1 MVRTQYKCI
10 KGLNVVLQLL
20 PKGTGR
26 AGANTPYTELL
37 STQHAQHTL
46 VPTCQVADFTES
58 HILTISFLSPE
69 ATDPI
74 LEAHGTD
81 IRAVYRSVLRGPHG
95 IISKYCLSSWHLKL
109 SRFYIKLW
117 TYSPSWKKTKNKK
130 KIRCGRTGLEVPL
143 ATNVGSELQCSP
155 NTHTHTSYPGTDS
168 KACLLRPWLAWLLK
182 AFRCATPAGKLPESR
197 QHGGEKK
204 KK

>member
-1 MVRTQYKCI
+1 M
-10 KGLNVVLQLL
+10 LQLL

-26 AGANTPYTELL
+26 AGANTPNTGLL

-58 HILTISFLSPE
+58 HILSISFLSPE

-81 IRAVYRSVLRGPHG
+81 IRAVYRSVLHGPHG
-95 IISKYCLSSWHLKL
+95 IISKYSLSSWHLKL

-117 TYSPSWKKTKNKK
+117 TYSPSWKRKK
-130 KIRCGRTGLEVPL
+130 QKQKENQMWPDWAGGPTSNRCWVWAP
-143 ATNVGSELQCSP
+143 VFP
-155 NTHTHTSYPGTDS
+155 PTH
-168 KACLLRPWLAWLLK
+168 
-182 AFRCATPAGKLPESR
+182 FLPRHR
-197 QHGGEKK
+197 Q
-204 KK
+204 